1 MVGLILEGGAMRAGF
16 VAGAVMALM
25 DKELTDFGIALAVS
39 ASVPTLAYF
48 AAGQRKEIERVWRQE
63 LSTPDLVCYRNIPA
77 ISLGLSTDRPLID
90 IHYLV
95 YDVFRDK
102 YPLDIQNLLKSKV
115 ACRFALTKAP
125 EGSLVFVRPG
135 DYDIYEIFKAAL
147 AVPGYY
153 PGTVCLGNLEY
164 VDGGTVNPL
173 PAESFSDEKTEKIMC
188 ILSKPLDWK
197 TESMSLLERLLF
209 LRYFLKYDWVLE
221 KLQKAGETY
230 EYQVSYLERLAQE
243 EPARAFIICPERMPP
258 ATFLTRDQKKINSTI
273 DMGYGQIE
281 KHEDQIRSFLKEGE

>member
-1 MVGLILEGGAMRAGF
+1 MIGLILEGGAMRAGF

-25 DKELTDFGIALAVS
+25 DKGFTDFGIALAVS

-48 AAGQRKEIERVWRQE
+48 AAGQRKEIEHVWRQE
-63 LSTPDLVCYRNIPA
+63 LSTPDLVCYRNIA
-77 ISLGLSTDRPLID
+77 ATSFALSTNRPLID

-102 YPLDIQNLLKSKV
+102 YPLDIQNLLKSKI

-135 DYDIYEIFKAAL
+135 DYDIYEIFKAAM
-147 AVPGYY
+147 AVPGCY
-153 PGTVCLGNLEY
+153 PGTICLGNLEY

-173 PAESFSDEKTEKIMC
+173 PARSLSDKKTVKIMC

-197 TESMSLLERLLF
+197 SESTSLLKRLLF
-209 LRYFLKYDWVLE
+209 LRYFMKYDWVLE
-221 KLQKAGETY
+221 KLQDAGETY
-230 EYQVSYLERLAQE
+230 TYQVSYLERLAHE
-243 EPARAFIICPERMPP
+243 EPARAFIICPERMPE
-258 ATFLTRDQKKINSTI
+258 AEFLTRDPRKINATI
-273 DMGYGQIE
+273 DMGYRQVE
-281 KHEDQIRSFLKEGE
+281 KLEDQIRNFLTC